1 MTFAFGYIRRSSYKQ
16 QENNS
21 VEIQKAH
28 ILEYAR
34 RKGLSVPEDFIIIE
48 DVTSAYNKRA
58 NQRKELMRLKEMMIE
73 TKIPTVIFYEES
85 RMDRT
90 AYTFVLDFYR
100 PLKEVIPDILV
111 YTTNSENPFNP
122 DNEQNK
128 IALLLY
134 RQESEIKS
142 SRAVGNLIAH
152 LEAEE
157 KTRPGSKVPFGYKQV
172 RKMLTPNEDA
182 EIVTFIYYLHSWGV
196 SMGKIAS
203 ILNEAEIPSPSGK
216 AWRPSTIENILKNP
230 VYTGTLIW
238 DIQKSK
244 IERKYEFQDFHE
256 PLIESSLK
264 QISDINIQLQKN
276 FGRLDTPFLF
286 LNKLT
291 CADCGDKLANQN
303 GSTKRNGVSYLYQYY
318 VCRNCD
324 YKLAIDELHEK
335 LLPQT
340 FKHVQSFITAQT
352 MKTTLVA
359 YLTQF
364 QQTIKKNIANLKN
377 AIDKAHSKG
386 CIAKEQGDKEL
397 EEAAAFLQLKYQ
409 ASIDALVSYSKSVDE
424 LKGAL
429 DSDVFFHR
437 FNHLLD
443 ASLAITEKRLIIL
456 YFVDEILIS
465 PEKPPKLIFCENFF
479 EQLLSLDKLQK
490 QRGFQMD
497 KVPNHIPPTGIQNTD
512 IS

>member
-1 MTFAFGYIRRSSYKQ
+1 MTLAFGYIRRSSYKQ

-21 VEIQKAH
+21 VEIQKSH
-28 ILEYAR
+28 ILEYAS

-58 NQRKELMRLKEMMIE
+58 NQRKELMRLKEMMVE
-73 TKIPTVIFYEES
+73 TKIPNVIFYEES

-100 PLKEVIPDILV
+100 PLKEIIPDILV
-111 YTTNSENPFNP
+111 YTTHSEIPFNP

-172 RKMLTPNEDA
+172 NKMLTPNEDA
-182 EIVTFIYYLHSWGV
+182 EIVTFIYYLHSWGE
-196 SMGKIAS
+196 SMGRIS
-203 ILNEAEIPSPSGK
+203 TILNEAEIPSPSGK
-216 AWRPSTIENILKNP
+216 EWRHSTIENILKNP

-244 IERKYEFQDFHE
+244 TEKKYEFRNFHE

-264 QISDINIQLQKN
+264 QICDINIQLQKN

-303 GSTKRNGVSYLYQYY
+303 GSTKRNGISYLYQYY
-318 VCRNCD
+318 VCRTCN
-324 YKLAIDELHEK
+324 YKLAINELHEN

-340 FKHVQSFITAQT
+340 FKHVQSFITAES
-352 MKTTLVA
+352 MKTTLA
-359 YLTQF
+359 ANFAQF
-364 QQTIKKNIANLKN
+364 QQTIKKNIDKLKN
-377 AIDKAHSKG
+377 TIDKAHSKG

-397 EEAAAFLQLKYQ
+397 EDAAAFLQVKYQ

-424 LKGAL
+424 LNGAL

-437 FNHLLD
+437 FNHLLN

-456 YFVDEILIS
+456 YFVEEILIS
-465 PEKPPKLIFCENFF
+465 PEKPPQLIFCKNFF
-479 EQLLSLDKLQK
+479 AQLLSLDKLQK
-490 QRGFQMD
+490 QRGIQMD
-497 KVPNHIPPTGIQNTD
+497 KLPNHSPPTGIQNTD

>member
-1 MTFAFGYIRRSSYKQ
+1 MTLAFGYIRRSSYKQ

-58 NQRKELMRLKEMMIE
+58 NQRKELMRLKEMMAE

-100 PLKEVIPDILV
+100 PLKVVIPDILV
-111 YTTNSENPFNP
+111 YTTNSENPFDP
-122 DNEQNK
+122 ENEQNK

-142 SRAVGNLIAH
+142 SRAIGNLIAH
-152 LEAEE
+152 LEAED

-172 RKMLTPNEDA
+172 NKMLIPNEDA
-182 EIVTFIYYLHSWGV
+182 EIVTFIYFLHSWGV

-203 ILNEAEIPSPSGK
+203 ILNDAEIPSPSGK
-216 AWRPSTIENILKNP
+216 AWRTSTIENILKNP
-230 VYTGTLIW
+230 VYTGTLKW
-238 DIQKSK
+238 DIQKAKS
-244 IERKYEFQDFHE
+244 ERKYEIQDSHE
-256 PLIESSLK
+256 PLTDSLLK
-264 QISDINIQLQKN
+264 QISELNVQLQKR

-286 LNKLT
+286 LNMLT
-291 CADCGDKLANQN
+291 CAGCGDKLITQN
-303 GSTKRNGVSYLYQYY
+303 GSTKRNGISYQYQYY
-318 VCRNCD
+318 VCRNCN
-324 YKLAIDELHEK
+324 YKLAIDDLHET

-340 FKHVQSFITAQT
+340 FRHIQSFVTSPT
-352 MKTTLVA
+352 MKTTSEA
-359 YLTQF
+359 YLTQI
-364 QQTIKKNIANLKN
+364 QQTITRNIINLKN
-377 AIDKAHSKG
+377 SLDKARLKG

-409 ASIDALVSYSKSVDE
+409 SYIDDFVSYSKSVDE
-424 LKGAL
+424 LKGAI
-429 DSDVFFHR
+429 DSDVFFNR
-437 FNHLLD
+437 FEHLLD

-456 YFVDEILIS
+456 YFVDEVLIS

-479 EQLLSLDKLQK
+479 QQMLPLDKLQK
-490 QRGFQMD
+490 QRAGQMD
-497 KVPNHIPPTGIQNTD
+497 KQPKRFQIAEIRNSD

>member
-1 MTFAFGYIRRSSYKQ
+1 MTLAFGYIRRSSYKQ

-34 RKGLSVPEDFIIIE
+34 RKGLSVPDEFIIIE

-58 NQRKELMRLKEMMIE
+58 NQRKELMRLKGMMVE

-100 PLKEVIPDILV
+100 PLKEVIPDLFV

-122 DNEQNK
+122 DSEQNK

-172 RKMLTPNEDA
+172 DKMLIPNDDA
-182 EIVTFIYYLHSWGV
+182 EIITFIYYLHSWGI

-203 ILNEAEIPSPSGK
+203 ILNEAEVSSPSSK
-216 AWRPSTIENILKNP
+216 SWRSSTIENILKNP
-230 VYTGTLIW
+230 AYTGTLTW

-244 IERKYEFQDFHE
+244 TERKYEFPDFHE
-256 PLIESSLK
+256 PLIDSSLK
-264 QISDINIQLQKN
+264 QISEINTQLQKR

-291 CADCGDKLANQN
+291 CAVCGDRLITQN
-303 GSTKRNGVSYLYQYY
+303 GSTKRNGISYQYQYY

-324 YKLAIDELHEK
+324 YKLAIDDLHEK

-340 FKHVQSFITAQT
+340 LRHIQSFIPAQKIKST
-352 MKTTLVA
+352 SEEFFGH
-359 YLTQF
+359 F
-364 QQTIKKNIANLKN
+364 QQTLKENIANLEKS
-377 AIDKAHSKG
+377 IDKAHSKG
-386 CIAKEQGDKEL
+386 CIAKAQGDKEL
-397 EEAAAFLQLKYQ
+397 EDIAVSLKLKLQT
-409 ASIDALVSYSKSVDE
+409 SIDDLVSYSKKVDE
-424 LKGAL
+424 LKESL
-429 DSDVFFHR
+429 NSEVLFHR

-443 ASLAITEKRLIIL
+443 ASLAVTEKRLLIL
-456 YFVDEILIS
+456 YFVEEVLIS
-465 PEKPPKLIFCENFF
+465 PDKAPKPIFCENFF
-479 EQLLSLDKLQK
+479 EQLIPLDELQK
-490 QRGFQMD
+490 QTRIQMD
-497 KVPNHIPPTGIQNTD
+497 KLPNHSPSIGIQNTD
-512 IS
+512 II

>member
-1 MTFAFGYIRRSSYKQ
+1 MTLAFGYIRRSSYKQ

-34 RKGLSVPEDFIIIE
+34 RKGLSVPEEFIIIE

-58 NQRKELMRLKEMMIE
+58 NQRKELMRLKEMMVE
-73 TKIPTVIFYEES
+73 TMIPAVIFYEES

-100 PLKEVIPDILV
+100 PLKEVIPDILI

-142 SRAVGNLIAH
+142 HRAVGNLIAH
-152 LEAEE
+152 LEAED

-172 RKMLTPNEDA
+172 KKMLTPNEDA

-203 ILNEAEIPSPSGK
+203 ILNEAVIPSPSGK
-216 AWRPSTIENILKNP
+216 TWRPSTIENILNNP
-230 VYTGTLIW
+230 VYTGMLIW

-244 IERKYEFQDFHE
+244 TERKYQFPDFHE

-264 QISDINIQLQKN
+264 QISDINIQLQKD

-303 GSTKRNGVSYLYQYY
+303 GSTKRNGISYLYQYY

-352 MKTTLVA
+352 MKATSEV
-359 YLTQF
+359 YLSKF
-364 QQTIKKNIANLKN
+364 QNAIKKNIANLKN
-377 AIDKAHSKG
+377 SIDKAHSKG
-386 CIAKEQGDKEL
+386 CIAKEQGDKEM
-397 EEAAAFLQLKYQ
+397 EEAATFLQLKYQ
-409 ASIDALVSYSKSVDE
+409 ASINNLVSYSKSVDD

-429 DSDVFFHR
+429 DSDAFFHR
-437 FNHLLD
+437 FNQLLD
-443 ASLAITEKRLIIL
+443 SSLAITEKRLIIL

-465 PEKPPKLIFCENFF
+465 PEKPPKLIFCDNFF
-479 EQLLSLDKLQK
+479 EQLLPLDKLQK
-490 QRGFQMD
+490 QG
-497 KVPNHIPPTGIQNTD
+497 
-512 IS
+512 

>member
-1 MTFAFGYIRRSSYKQ
+1 MTLAFGYIRRSSYKQ

-28 ILEYAR
+28 ILEYAS
-34 RKGLSVPEDFIIIE
+34 RKGMSVPEDFIIIE

-58 NQRKELMRLKEMMIE
+58 NQRKELMRLKEMMVE

-111 YTTNSENPFNP
+111 YTTNSEKPFNP
-122 DNEQNK
+122 DCEQNK
-128 IALLLY
+128 IALLMY

-152 LEAEE
+152 LEAED

-172 RKMLTPNEDA
+172 KKMLIPNENA

-203 ILNEAEIPSPSGK
+203 ILNKAVIPSPSGK
-216 AWRPSTIENILKNP
+216 TWRSSTIENILNNP

-244 IERKYEFQDFHE
+244 TKRKYQFPDFHE

-264 QISDINIQLQKN
+264 QISDINIQLQKD

-303 GSTKRNGVSYLYQYY
+303 GSTKRNGISYLYQYY

-340 FKHVQSFITAQT
+340 FKHVQSYITAKS
-352 MKTTLVA
+352 MKATSEV
-359 YLTQF
+359 YLSKF
-364 QQTIKKNIANLKN
+364 QNAIKKNIANLKN
-377 AIDKAHSKG
+377 SIDKAHSKG
-386 CIAKEQGDKEL
+386 CIAKEQGDKEM
-397 EEAAAFLQLKYQ
+397 EEAATFLELKYQ
-409 ASIDALVSYSKSVDE
+409 ASIDNLVSYSKSVDE

-443 ASLAITEKRLIIL
+443 ASLTITEKRLIIL
-456 YFVDEILIS
+456 YFVDEIFIS
-465 PEKPPKLIFCENFF
+465 PEKPPRLIFCENFF
-479 EQLLSLDKLQK
+479 EQLLQLDKLQK
-490 QRGFQMD
+490 QGWIQMD
-497 KVPNHIPPTGIQNTD
+497 KLPNQIEPAGIRNTD
-512 IS
+512 IT

>member
-1 MTFAFGYIRRSSYKQ
+1 MTLAFGYIRRSSYKQ

-28 ILEYAR
+28 ILEYASK
-34 RKGLSVPEDFIIIE
+34 KGLSVPEDFIIIE

-58 NQRKELMRLKEMMIE
+58 NQRKELMRLKEMMVE

-142 SRAVGNLIAH
+142 RRAVGNLIAH

-172 RKMLTPNEDA
+172 NKMLTPNEDA
-182 EIVTFIYYLHSWGV
+182 EIVSFIYYLHSWGV

-216 AWRPSTIENILKNP
+216 VWRSSTIENILKNP
-230 VYTGTLIW
+230 VYTGTLLW

-244 IERKYEFQDFHE
+244 SERKYEFQDFHE
-256 PLIESSLK
+256 PLIERSLK
-264 QISDINIQLQKN
+264 LISDINIELQ
-276 FGRLDTPFLF
+276 
-286 LNKLT
+286 
-291 CADCGDKLANQN
+291 
-303 GSTKRNGVSYLYQYY
+303 RNTV
-318 VCRNCD
+318 
-324 YKLAIDELHEK
+324 AWI
-335 LLPQT
+335 LPS
-340 FKHVQSFITAQT
+340 SF
-352 MKTTLVA
+352 
-359 YLTQF
+359 
-364 QQTIKKNIANLKN
+364 
-377 AIDKAHSKG
+377 
-386 CIAKEQGDKEL
+386 
-397 EEAAAFLQLKYQ
+397 
-409 ASIDALVSYSKSVDE
+409 
-424 LKGAL
+424 
-429 DSDVFFHR
+429 
-437 FNHLLD
+437 
-443 ASLAITEKRLIIL
+443 
-456 YFVDEILIS
+456 
-465 PEKPPKLIFCENFF
+465 
-479 EQLLSLDKLQK
+479 
-490 QRGFQMD
+490 
-497 KVPNHIPPTGIQNTD
+497 
-512 IS
+512 

>member
-1 MTFAFGYIRRSSYKQ
+1 MTLAFGYIRRSSYKQ
-16 QENNS
+16 QDNNS

-34 RKGLSVPEDFIIIE
+34 RKGLSVPEEFIIIE
-48 DVTSAYNKRA
+48 DVTSAYSKRA
-58 NQRKELMRLKEMMIE
+58 SQRKELMRLKGMMVE

-100 PLKEVIPDILV
+100 PLKVVIPNILV
-111 YTTNSENPFNP
+111 YTTNSEDPFNP

-157 KTRPGSKVPFGYKQV
+157 KARPGSKVPYGYKQV
-172 RKMLTPNEDA
+172 KKMLTPNEDA

-203 ILNEAEIPSPSGK
+203 ILNEAEVISPSGK
-216 AWRPSTIENILKNP
+216 TWRTSTIENILKNP
-230 VYTGTLIW
+230 VYTGALIW
-238 DIQKSK
+238 DIKKSK
-244 IERKYEFQDFHE
+244 TGRKYEFQDFHE
-256 PLIESSLK
+256 PLINSSLK
-264 QISDINIQLQKN
+264 QISNINIQLQKS
-276 FGRLDTPFLF
+276 FGRLDTPFFF

-291 CADCGDKLANQN
+291 CADCGNKLANQN
-303 GSTKRNGVSYLYQYY
+303 GSTKRNGISYQYQYY

-340 FKHVQSFITAQT
+340 FKHVQSSITAQK
-352 MKTTLVA
+352 MKTISES

-364 QQTIKKNIANLKN
+364 QQSIKNNIAFLENS
-377 AIDKAHSKG
+377 IDKAYSKG
-386 CIAKEQGDKEL
+386 CIAIEQGDKEL
-397 EEAAAFLQLKYQ
+397 EEAAALLQLRYQ
-409 ASIDALVSYSKSVDE
+409 ASIDDLASYSKSADE

-429 DSDVFFHR
+429 DSDAFFHR
-437 FNHLLD
+437 FNHLLN

-479 EQLLSLDKLQK
+479 EQLLPLDKLQK
-490 QRGFQMD
+490 QRGIQPD
-497 KVPNHIPPTGIQNTD
+497 KLPKHIQPTGD
-512 IS
+512 KK